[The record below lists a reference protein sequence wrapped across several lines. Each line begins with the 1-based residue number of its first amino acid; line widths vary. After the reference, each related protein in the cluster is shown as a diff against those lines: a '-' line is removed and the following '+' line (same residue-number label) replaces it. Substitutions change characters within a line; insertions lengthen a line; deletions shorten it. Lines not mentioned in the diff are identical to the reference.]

1 MPSLPNERRAMRG
14 EEVMRENGDEGD
26 GLRLRPLSEFDGE
39 SLLRLREPGEI
50 RRKPRP
56 IFCCGLNVQKVA

>member
-1 MPSLPNERRAMRG
+1 MRG